1 MQVLGPHEA
10 SHDKIK
16 TLVWVGAENLV
27 LEKSQGT
34 APDQSVRQGR
44 RPAPQIQIPQVHVLG
59 IKLLP
64 RGGASRVWGRNR
76 VLKRNGNKT
85 PLLRNIKQNNE
96 NKNCPLN
103 NLVLGHQGAWI
114 KQRMMMVM
122 MNRFTHSA
130 KPLKAG
136 RMATHPFSGA

>member
-16 TLVWVGAENLV
+16 TLVGVGAENLV
-27 LEKSQGT
+27 LEKSQGA
-34 APDQSVRQGR
+34 APDQSIRQGR
-44 RPAPQIQIPQVHVLG
+44 RPHPDSDSTGARALNQVTPQGWCI
-59 IKLLP
+59 
-64 RGGASRVWGRNR
+64 RVWGRNR
-76 VLKRNGNKT
+76 VLKRNRNKT

-136 RMATHPFSGA
+136 RMVTHPFSGA